1 MPVVAER
8 GGRRRRPPVLVH
20 SQSGAPRL
28 FQRRASFSLIDT
40 MTPNQPFLASQRDV
54 LLLLA
59 RILLVILFI
68 MFGWKKIV
76 DFPGTIAFMGSEGAP
91 APIISAAISVVMELF
106 VGIAIL
112 VGFQTRA
119 LALLLALYTIG
130 TGIIGHHYWTM
141 TGGEQINN
149 MIHFYKNIA
158 IAGGLFALCA
168 AGPGRFSID
177 RG

>member
-8 GGRRRRPPVLVH
+8 GGRHEWPPVPVH
-20 SQSGAPRL
+20 WQSGARGSRIA
-28 FQRRASFSLIDT
+28 FVDHT

-54 LLLLA
+54 LLLLS
-59 RILLVILFI
+59 RILLVILFV
-68 MFGWKKIV
+68 MFGWKKVV
-76 DFPGTIAFMGSEGAP
+76 DFHGTIAFMGSEGAP

-112 VGFQTRA
+112 VGFQTRP

-141 TGGEQINN
+141 TGGEQIDN

-158 IAGGLFALCA
+158 ISGGLLALCA

>member
-8 GGRRRRPPVLVH
+8 GGRHMRPPAPVR
-20 SQSGAPRL
+20 SQCGAHRAHRL
-28 FQRRASFSLIDT
+28 SLINT

-54 LLLLA
+54 LLLA
-59 RILLVILFI
+59 RILLVILFV

-76 DFPGTIAFMGSEGAP
+76 DFSGTIAFMGTEGAP
-91 APIISAAISVVMELF
+91 APIVSAAIAVVMELV

-112 VGFQTRA
+112 VGFQTRP

-130 TGIIGHHYWTM
+130 TALIGHRYWTM

-158 IAGGLFALCA
+158 ISGGLLALCA

>member
-1 MPVVAER
+1 
-8 GGRRRRPPVLVH
+8 
-20 SQSGAPRL
+20 
-28 FQRRASFSLIDT
+28 

-68 MFGWKKIV
+68 MFGWKKII

-91 APIISAAISVVMELF
+91 APIMSAAISVVMELF
-106 VGIAIL
+106 AGIAIL

-130 TGIIGHHYWTM
+130 TGIIGHHFWNM

-158 IAGGLFALCA
+158 IAGGLLALCA

>member
-20 SQSGAPRL
+20 SQSGARGL
-28 FQRRASFSLIDT
+28 FQLRASLSLIDT

-59 RILLVILFI
+59 RILLVILFV

-91 APIISAAISVVMELF
+91 APIISAAIAVAMELF
-106 VGIAIL
+106 AGIAIL

-158 IAGGLFALCA
+158 ISGGLLALCA

>member
-20 SQSGAPRL
+20 SQSGAPAL
-28 FQRRASFSLIDT
+28 FGLRASFSLIDT

-106 VGIAIL
+106 VGVAIL

-158 IAGGLFALCA
+158 IVGGLLALCA

>member
-8 GGRRRRPPVLVH
+8 GGGRRRPPVLVH
-20 SQSGAPRL
+20 SQSGAPAL
-28 FQRRASFSLIDT
+28 FGLRASFSLIDT

-106 VGIAIL
+106 VGVAIL

-158 IAGGLFALCA
+158 IAGGLLALCA